1 MSKYTVHG
9 GHAAQGNAY
18 SGAVGLID
26 ESREDRIVK
35 DSLIKWL
42 RIAGVSVTDTT
53 VNSGTS
59 QTDVLDKICTKC
71 NAVLADLNISIHFNS
86 GRNDNA
92 GDLKQGGFEI
102 WATNYTDLKLDVA
115 NRIVSSMKS
124 LGFGVHGNPLKISK
138 GLYFLNHTKNP
149 SLLLEICFVDD
160 KDDFN
165 MYKKVGAEA
174 IGKAIAEAIVNH
186 NISEKAEEIKMA
198 NVFQYTLDGSDKQ
211 KWKPENINGKWML
224 KNKYNGEYLDVAG
237 ASGKNCT
244 NVQTYAKNGS
254 VAQQFILKQIE
265 GGYNPK
271 NVAPF
276 NIVPAINTRACL
288 DIEKA
293 SKNNCGNLVIYQNN
307 GGANQKFS
315 IIDTGDGYWCIVNV
329 NSLKALTV

>member
-1 MSKYTVHG
+1 MSTYTVHG

-18 SGAVGLID
+18 SGAVGLIN

-53 VNSGTS
+53 VDSGTS
-59 QTDVLDKICTKC
+59 QTDVLEQICTKC

-115 NRIVSSMKS
+115 NRIVSNMKS

-186 NISEKAEEIKMA
+186 NISEKMEEIKMA
-198 NVFQYTLDGSDKQ
+198 NVFQDTLTGSDKQ
-211 KWKPENINGKWML
+211 LWHPEQVNGKWMFR
-224 KNKYNGEYLDVAG
+224 NKYNGEYLDIAG
-237 ASGKNCT
+237 ASGKNCA
-244 NVQTYAKNGS
+244 NVQTYAKNNS
-254 VAQQFILKQIE
+254 VAQQFELKQLE
-265 GGYNPK
+265 NGYNPK
-271 NVAPF
+271 SVAPF
-276 NIVPAINTRACL
+276 VIIPATNKNARL

-293 SKNNCGNLVIYQNN
+293 SRDNGGNLIIYQNN
-307 GGANQKFS
+307 NGANQKFS
-315 IIDTGDGYWCIVNV
+315 IIDTGNGYWCIVNV